1 LGTPRA
7 VEEKLDT
14 SLAKNTWMQM
24 FPNAKLENLVAPSSH
39 HFPILLDRTLVERPH
54 RIKRSFKFKNAWR
67 MEEGLDE
74 VVQNSWLG
82 SAGNNVMN
90 KLSVCERN

>member
-1 LGTPRA
+1 
-7 VEEKLDT
+7 
-14 SLAKNTWMQM
+14 M
-24 FPNAKLENLVAPSSH
+24 FPNAKLKNLVAPSSH
-39 HFPILLDRTLVERPH
+39 HFPILLDRTPVEQPH
-54 RIKRSFKFKNAWR
+54 RIKRSFIFKNAWR